1 MIIHIIW
8 VLILS
13 QKIFIFLNLH
23 PLCKNPGMVPQ
34 PPSSPPAN
42 SLKKYKMVNYFFCRV
57 IFFPFMLWW
66 TIIVVSSTPL
76 GSVFIKFFPEKQ
88 LFANLP
94 LRSQVWG
101 TIHIFFLSGLKQKV
115 LFVSYY
121 KIFLRCNFQRAL
133 QQSLSIRRTV
143 YYWKKKQEFSFRNVL
158 VFMCLLKL
166 SFFRQIARGP
176 HSLI

>member
-1 MIIHIIW
+1 MKALLCCDNCLCKWIHVLHKVLLRHRHLNFIIQVKDINESVRW
-8 VLILS
+8 LLILS
-13 QKIFIFLNLH
+13 QKIFLFLNLH
-23 PLCKNPGMVPQ
+23 LLCINPGMVLQ

-101 TIHIFFLSGLKQKV
+101 TIL
-115 LFVSYY
+115 
-121 KIFLRCNFQRAL
+121 
-133 QQSLSIRRTV
+133 
-143 YYWKKKQEFSFRNVL
+143 
-158 VFMCLLKL
+158 
-166 SFFRQIARGP
+166 
-176 HSLI
+176 

>member
-1 MIIHIIW
+1 MIHIIW

-101 TIHIFFLSGLKQKV
+101 TIFFFCLVWNKKFYLHHITWSFCAL
-115 LFVSYY
+115 
-121 KIFLRCNFQRAL
+121 IF
-133 QQSLSIRRTV
+133 
-143 YYWKKKQEFSFRNVL
+143 K
-158 VFMCLLKL
+158 
-166 SFFRQIARGP
+166 GP
-176 HSLI
+176 YSRVCQ